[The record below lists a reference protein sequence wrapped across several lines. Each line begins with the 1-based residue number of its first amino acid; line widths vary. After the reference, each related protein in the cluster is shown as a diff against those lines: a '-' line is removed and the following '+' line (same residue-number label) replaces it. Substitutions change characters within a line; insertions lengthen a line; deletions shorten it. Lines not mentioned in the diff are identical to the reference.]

1 MRHLKPMRCRQC
13 FLATMTIMTASILGG
28 CQGDG
33 KKDAAN
39 SSVEAKEAA
48 AESQDRGTD
57 IENHVGAA
65 VEGSAPTSAH
75 LQTPLVFSEP
85 ESEQPSEALPPV
97 VVNQPSL
104 KNAKGKVGRLRP
116 PQGSIKPGP
125 LKLPATRLKSGQE
138 RIAAHP
144 PTNPQFRSGSQ
155 PLAGAAPKRTP
166 QKLSVSPPAP
176 SVSLPQPLANQ
187 PAPAAPQ
194 FQRNLSM
201 VKDNEGPTK
210 VEVFFATDRQLV
222 GSVAPYERFKIFLWP
237 VILLLSAVTMA
248 LWAITTKRIMPAA
261 ICVVAILAGVSL
273 GYTAMIKW
281 QRIERVDRNDDVRF
295 THQLSNLKSTD
306 DPLHYG
312 KCSVNIPTDHRV
324 GMIDSPSLQR
334 FEFSENEDKH
344 VILERVTNGPRAEFF
359 DDLNKRLD
367 NSNGHTFVFIHGYN
381 VSFENAVKR
390 TAQIAYDLKFAG
402 VPICYSW
409 PSRGGLQD
417 YTRDMANADWTVI
430 HLQNFLNALFQETG
444 AKRIH
449 LIAHSMGNRALMQA
463 LERLSFE
470 WAQTPTTS
478 KSLTDRRTAAPEN
491 SNQTASR
498 EQSPLQFGQIIM
510 AAPDIS
516 AHDFKQRYAQSLRRL
531 SSQITLYASSR
542 DRALMVSTSVHG
554 HDRAGLAGEEICIV
568 EGVDTIDVSHIDTS
582 LIGHSYYGDNP
593 AMIDDLR
600 ALIQLS
606 HPTSERQWLQQ
617 VEMASDEI
625 YWKFR

>member
-1 MRHLKPMRCRQC
+1 MRRRHC
-13 FLATMTIMTASILGG
+13 FLTTMTIMTASILGG

-33 KKDAAN
+33 KNDAAN
-39 SSVEAKEAA
+39 ASVEAKQTT
-48 AESQDRGTD
+48 AESQDHAID
-57 IENHVGAA
+57 IENQVGAA
-65 VEGSAPTSAH
+65 AEDSIPTSAH
-75 LQTPLVFSEP
+75 LQNPLVFSEP
-85 ESEQPSEALPPV
+85 EAEQPNGMLPPV
-97 VVNQPSL
+97 PVNQPSL
-104 KNAKGKVGRLRP
+104 KDAKNKVGQLRP
-116 PQGSIKPGP
+116 TQGSIKPGR
-125 LKLPATRLKSGQE
+125 LKLPAAHLKSAQE
-138 RIAAHP
+138 RIADHP
-144 PTNPQFRSGSQ
+144 PTNLQSRSGSQ
-155 PLAGAAPKRTP
+155 PLEGTAPKRAP
-166 QKLSVSPPAP
+166 QKLPFSPPIPGVSPPR
-176 SVSLPQPLANQ
+176 PLANQ
-187 PAPAAPQ
+187 AAPAATQ
-194 FQRNLSM
+194 FQRNLAM
-201 VKDNEGPTK
+201 VKEQEGPTK

-222 GSVAPYERFKIFLWP
+222 DNVAPYEHFKIFLWP
-237 VILLLSAVTMA
+237 VLLLLGAVTMA
-248 LWAITTKRIMPAA
+248 LWAITTKRIMPVA
-261 ICVVAILAGVSL
+261 ICVIAILAGVSL

-344 VILERVTNGPRAEFF
+344 VILERVTSGPRAEFF
-359 DDLNKRLD
+359 DDLNERLD

-409 PSRGGLQD
+409 PSHGGLQD
-417 YTRDMANADWTVI
+417 YTRDMANADWTVV
-430 HLQNFLNALFQETG
+430 HLQNFLSALFQETG

-470 WAQTPTTS
+470 WAQTPATLN
-478 KSLTDRRTAAPEN
+478 SLTNRTTDVPEN
-491 SNQTASR
+491 SNRTAAR
-498 EQSPLQFGQIIM
+498 EQLPRQFGQIIM

-516 AHDFKQRYAQSLRRL
+516 AHDFKQRYAQSLRQL